1 MIGFLSRSIP
11 RRILASLVAIYFA
24 TYIATAVVVYS
35 GVRASIVESNT
46 NTLHQLAELKYDRL
60 TNALGSLATDV
71 TAWSQ
76 LEVMNDL
83 VSSDIDKRIARTLE
97 ELKQLYGL
105 TGDLY
110 AFDAAGK
117 LLASSR
123 MTRGDSANVFLPA
136 PWRSEQA
143 GLVLFDKHAD
153 PMTGGQIIALEI
165 PIFGSFD
172 RAYRIG
178 TLVLSCPWPGIE
190 TLLFTRDTGTVLVE
204 TGDPPRVLA
213 ADPPSIAERLVIRR
227 DETGDVAAT
236 GELLA
241 GRSTPR
247 TGLFARWQVQALQET
262 RVVTRTLRR
271 VGVELVLLGALLAIP
286 IFGLGRWLSDRLT
299 APVMELTRV
308 VREIADT
315 DKLDARVPVS
325 SSDELGTLARSF
337 NRMTENLQ
345 QATLEREQ
353 FVRDLEALNQTLE
366 TKVAARTVELEAA
379 IEAQHRLIGDISHE
393 IKSPL
398 ARLDVA
404 LGLARRSADRL
415 ASKQFDRM
423 EREIGNISAL
433 ASELLT
439 LARLDSA
446 PAAVGFAALDLGA
459 LVAEIVAD
467 ATFEAPH
474 RQSDIV
480 LHAPARPILVNGNG
494 DLLQRA
500 IENVVRN
507 ALFYTIEKTPVA
519 ITISRK
525 AGDRAVVEVR
535 DQGPGVPDEAL
546 AHLFEPF
553 YRVDQA
559 RARKTGGAGVGLAI
573 CQRVVAL
580 HNGSVSAQANQPSGL
595 IVQIE
600 IAAVRRS
607 G

>member
-11 RRILASLVAIYFA
+11 RRILASLVAIYVA
-24 TYIATAVVVYS
+24 TYVATAIVVYS

-46 NTLHQLAELKYDRL
+46 DALHQLAELKYDRL
-60 TNALGSLATDV
+60 TNVLDAWATDV
-71 TAWSQ
+71 TAWSE

-83 VSSDIDKRIARTLE
+83 VSGDIDKRVARALE
-97 ELKQLYGL
+97 DLKQLYGL
-105 TGDLY
+105 KGEIY
-110 AFDAAGK
+110 AFDEAGK
-117 LLASSR
+117 LVASSQAGR
-123 MTRGDSANVFLPA
+123 ADLSDVILPA
-136 PWRSEQA
+136 VWRTERA
-143 GLVLFDKHAD
+143 RLVLRDKHAD

-165 PIFGSFD
+165 PIFGSFEKD
-172 RAYRIG
+172 FRIG
-178 TLVLSCPWPGIE
+178 TLVLAYPWSGIE
-190 TLLFTRDTGTVLVE
+190 GLLFPGDTGTVLLE
-204 TGDPPRVLA
+204 TGEAPRVLA
-213 ADPPSIAERLVIRR
+213 ANPPSIEDRLEIRSGAFGTT
-227 DETGDVAAT
+227 DA
-236 GELLA
+236 LLA

-247 TGLFARWQVQALQET
+247 AGLFALWQVQALQET
-262 RVVTRTLRR
+262 RVVTRSLRR
-271 VGVELVLLGALLAIP
+271 VGLELALLGALLAIP
-286 IFGLGRWLSDRLT
+286 IVGLGRWLSNRLT

-345 QATLEREQ
+345 LATLERER

-366 TKVAARTVELEAA
+366 TKVAARTQELEAA

-404 LGLARRSADRL
+404 LGLARRLADRL
-415 ASKQFDRM
+415 AAKQFDRM

-446 PAAVGFAALDLGA
+446 PAAVGFAPLDLGR
-459 LVAEIVAD
+459 LVEEIVAD
-467 ATFEAPH
+467 ATFEAPN
-474 RQSDIV
+474 RQADIR
-480 LHAPARPILVNGNG
+480 LQLPEQTILVDGNA
-494 DLLQRA
+494 DLLRRA

-507 ALFYTIEKTPVA
+507 ALFYTAETTPVL
-519 ITISRK
+519 ITLRHP
-525 AGDRAVVEVR
+525 ATGRAMIEVR
-535 DQGPGVPDEAL
+535 DEGPGVPDEAL

-553 YRVDQA
+553 YRVDEA

-580 HNGSVSAQANQPSGL
+580 HDGTVSAEANHPSGL
-595 IVQIE
+595 IVRIE
-600 IAAVRRS
+600 IATVRR
-607 G
+607 GA

>member
-24 TYIATAVVVYS
+24 TYVATAIVVYS

-46 NTLHQLAELKYDRL
+46 DALHQLAELKYDRL
-60 TNALGSLATDV
+60 TNVLDAWATDV

-83 VSSDIDKRIARTLE
+83 VSGDIDKRVARTLE
-97 ELKQLYGL
+97 DLKQLYGL
-105 TGDLY
+105 GGEIY
-110 AFDAAGK
+110 AFDTADK
-117 LLASSR
+117 LVASSR
-123 MTRGDSANVFLPA
+123 VGRSDPADVFLPA
-136 PWRSEQA
+136 AWKTQET
-143 GLVLFDKHAD
+143 GLILRDKHAD
-153 PMTGGQIIALEI
+153 PMTSSQIIVLET
-165 PIFGSFD
+165 PIFGRFEKD
-172 RAYRIG
+172 YRIG
-178 TLVLSCPWPGIE
+178 TLVLAYPWSAIE
-190 TLLFTRDTGTVLVE
+190 GLLFPGDTGTVLIE
-204 TGDPPRVLA
+204 TGDAPRVLA
-213 ADPPSIAERLVIRR
+213 ANPSSVTEHLVVRPGEVEIA
-227 DETGDVAAT
+227 GA
-236 GELLA
+236 LLA

-247 TGLFARWQVQALQET
+247 SGLFSHWQVQALQQT
-262 RVVTRTLRR
+262 RVVTHSLRR
-271 VGVELVLLGALLAIP
+271 VGLELVFLGALLAVP
-286 IFGLGRWLSDRLT
+286 IVALGRWLSNRLT

-345 QATLEREQ
+345 LATKERER
-353 FVRDLEALNQTLE
+353 FVRDLEAMNQTLE
-366 TKVAARTVELEAA
+366 SKVAGRTEELEAA
-379 IEAQHRLIGDISHE
+379 IQAQHRLIGDISHE

-404 LGLARRSADRL
+404 LGLARRLADRL

-439 LARLDSA
+439 LARLDTA
-446 PAAVGFAALDLGA
+446 PMAVDFAPLDLAG
-459 LVAEIVAD
+459 LVEEIVAD

-474 RQSDIV
+474 RQADIRLQLLDRAIV
-480 LHAPARPILVNGNG
+480 VSGNS
-494 DLLQRA
+494 DLLRRA

-507 ALFYTIEKTPVA
+507 AVFYTAGKTPVA
-519 ITISRK
+519 ITVSQTTL
-525 AGDRAVVEVR
+525 DRAVIEVR
-535 DQGPGVPDEAL
+535 DEGPGVPEEAL

-553 YRVDQA
+553 YRVDEA

-580 HNGSVSAQANQPSGL
+580 HGGSVSAKANRPTGL
-595 IVQIE
+595 IVRIE
-600 IAAVRRS
+600 IAIGRRS